1 MEYINDQA
9 AWIKKQRMEIQALMM
24 ENRKLRHENRN
35 LKIELSSQEVIAE
48 EGRLSSRF
56 HGFTSIVQEARAEW

>member
-1 MEYINDQA
+1 MNTQS
-9 AWIKKQRMEIQALMM
+9 AWIKKQQMEIQALLM
-24 ENRKLRHENRN
+24 ENRKLRNENRN

-56 HGFTSIVQEARAEW
+56 HGFTSIVQEARVGY

>member
-1 MEYINDQA
+1 MTYINDQS

-24 ENRKLRHENRN
+24 ENRKLRDENRY
-35 LKIELSSQEVIAE
+35 LKSKLSSQEVIAE

-56 HGFTSIVQEARAEW
+56 HGFTSIVQESRA

>member
-1 MEYINDQA
+1 MSYINHQS
-9 AWIKKQRMEIQALMM
+9 AWIKKQQMEIQVLLM
-24 ENRKLRHENRN
+24 ENRKLRNENRN

-56 HGFTSIVQEARAEW
+56 HDFTSIVQEARVGY

>member
-1 MEYINDQA
+1 MAYINDQA

-24 ENRKLRHENRN
+24 ENRKLRNENRN

-56 HGFTSIVQEARAEW
+56 QGFTSIVQEARAEW

>member
-1 MEYINDQA
+1 MSYINNQSE
-9 AWIKKQRMEIQALMM
+9 WIKRQRMEIQAVMM
-24 ENRKLRHENRN
+24 ENRKLREENRK

>member
-1 MEYINDQA
+1 
-9 AWIKKQRMEIQALMM
+9 MEIQAVMM
-24 ENRKLRHENRN
+24 ENRKLREENRK

>member
-1 MEYINDQA
+1 MSYIKYQS
-9 AWIKKQRMEIQALMM
+9 AWIKKQQMEIQALLM
-24 ENRKLRHENRN
+24 ENRKLRNENRN

-56 HGFTSIVQEARAEW
+56 HGFTSIVQEAKVGY